1 MANDKNPPD
10 SKKPSK
16 LDWKGNRHVLTPDAP
31 AATKNLHRLVAERK
45 AQLAASN
52 ANRVQSQAAKPN
64 KNNKEDVFTRK
75 PHGSKKRARDQIS
88 NENEGGLD
96 QKHSTTSDTL
106 DEEEEHR
113 RKRKMEEKARLYD
126 DLKRGY
132 VDDKEGKYN
141 VDFDRKWAEAKDRGE
156 DPEDEVSDR
165 EGQDDDNEL
174 IDYVDEF
181 GRNRRMTK
189 REVAKAERM
198 KKRDEELE
206 KEREEMSVRPK
217 MPEKLIYGD
226 YIQTQA
232 FDYNRYEKEFAV
244 AKERYEDVDSHF
256 GAHGV
261 SIYDG
266 DYPGKRWFFDKR
278 QDPRL
283 RTGYGTGFFQFS
295 HKEDERKAQMD
306 ELEKTHQEALK
317 AQKEKEQQDIYK
329 AERAKVEDAKRS
341 RIAKMRSEKQA
352 KRFLLGLEK
361 EMREKGLD
369 EAFVQ
374 TDAVSGEGEATKVK
388 DIQTKDIK
396 EEVDHD

>member
-1 MANDKNPPD
+1 MANDKSPPNP
-10 SKKPSK
+10 KKPSK
-16 LDWKGNRHVLTPDAP
+16 LDWKGDSLNLAPDAP
-31 AATKNLHRLVAERK
+31 AALRNLHKLVAERK
-45 AQLAASN
+45 AQMAAAN
-52 ANRVQSQAAKPN
+52 ANRVQSQAPKTN
-64 KNNKEDVFTRK
+64 KNNKEDVFTRN
-75 PHGSKKRARDQIS
+75 PRGSKKRTHEQIS
-88 NENEGGLD
+88 DEKEGGLG
-96 QKHSTTSDTL
+96 QKHSTTSDTP
-106 DEEEEHR
+106 DEEEELR

-132 VDDKEGKYN
+132 IDDKEGKYN
-141 VDFDRKWAEAKDRGE
+141 VDFDRKWAEAKERGE
-156 DPEDEVSDR
+156 DPEDEASDR
-165 EGQDDDNEL
+165 EAQDDDNEL
-174 IDYVDEF
+174 VDYVDEF

-189 REVAKAERM
+189 REVAKAELM
-198 KKRDEELE
+198 KKRGEELE

-217 MPEKLIYGD
+217 MPEKLIHGD

-232 FDYNRYEKEFAV
+232 FDYNRYEKEFAAV
-244 AKERYEDVDSHF
+244 KERHENVDSHF

-295 HKEDERKAQMD
+295 HREDERKAQMD

-317 AQKEKEQQDIYK
+317 AQKEKEQQDTYK
-329 AERAKVEDAKRS
+329 AERAKAEDAKRS
-341 RIAKMRSEKQA
+341 RIAKMRAEKQA
-352 KRFLLGLEK
+352 RRFLLGLEK

-374 TDAVSGEGEATKVK
+374 ADAVTGEDEATKAKDVQAKDVK
-388 DIQTKDIK
+388 ED
-396 EEVDHD
+396 VDRD